1 MWNNSVDEIFKYFN
15 SSKKGLTQEEALKRI
30 KLNGKNLIPKAKKK
44 TLFEIFIEQ
53 FKSPIILILFVSV
66 ILSIITK
73 SYADSFFILAVIF
86 INSIIG
92 TYQEWK
98 AEKDSQAL
106 QNLIRIRSKVIR
118 DEVVKNID
126 SEDITLG
133 DIVLLES
140 GDKVPADLK
149 LIETYE
155 LLVDESIL
163 TGESITKTKDADI
176 QDEGG
181 DLLDR
186 KDLVYAGTII
196 IKGRAKGI
204 VVGIGK
210 NTEFGKIAKSVIERE
225 ETKSPLVVKM
235 DKFTKQISLGFIIL
249 ASLISIFLYIKEYAF
264 SDILSTVVALTVSA
278 IPEGL
283 TIAMTIVLSIAASK
297 MAKRNVIV
305 KKLNAVESLGSCTR
319 IATDKT
325 GTLTA
330 NQQTAKKIVLPSG
343 DMIYITGVGYND
355 NGSYEA
361 ENSISNNSIEQM
373 KEIAKLGILANEAS
387 LIYQNGKWKYHGDAI
402 DIAFLALG
410 YKMEVKKE
418 NHIIDMIPYESRL
431 KYSSALYEENK
442 QTNIAMKGGI
452 EKVLEF
458 CTTML
463 YNNEIVKLDYSKIIN
478 QADELS
484 SQGFR
489 VIGLAKKNNIKFQ
502 NDKFTQNDIPEL
514 TYMGMVA
521 FVDPVREDVVNA
533 IYECK
538 KAGIGITMI
547 TGDYKLTA
555 EAIAKRL
562 EIEDVYARVTPMDK
576 LNIVE
581 KLKGE
586 GEIIAV
592 TGDGV
597 NDTPALKAADI
608 GVAMGSG
615 TDIAKETGSMII
627 VDDNF
632 SSIVHGIEEGRRA
645 YSNIRK
651 VIYLLLSTGFSEII
665 LFIFSIIV
673 GLPIPLLAIQFLWL
687 NLISNGIQGDALA
700 FERDIE
706 DVMNKTSKRKKEVI
720 FNKLLI
726 MEIAIS
732 SITMAVIEFAMYI
745 YVIKTKQY
753 DITMIRSLLLTLM
766 IFIENIHIFNCRSE
780 NLSIFKIPIKN
791 NIFLIASIIITTL
804 IQILIVT
811 NNSLA
816 SIFKLSVISG
826 RQIIILLILTI
837 PVIIVMEI
845 FKLIKNKNY
854 LKSKID

>member
-1 MWNNSVDEIFKYFN
+1 MWNISIDEVFKYFN
-15 SSKKGLTQEEALKRI
+15 SSKKGLTQEEAQKRI
-30 KLNGKNLIPKAKKK
+30 KINGKNLIPKAKKK
-44 TLFEIFIEQ
+44 TLFETFVEQ

-73 SYADSFFILAVIF
+73 NYADSFFILAVIF

-98 AEKDSQAL
+98 AEKDSQTL
-106 QNLIRIRSKVIR
+106 QNLIRIKSKVIR
-118 DEVVKNID
+118 DDLVKNID

-163 TGESITKTKDADI
+163 TGESVTKTKDADS
-176 QDEGG
+176 QDETG

-235 DKFTKQISLGFIIL
+235 DKFTKQISVGFIIL
-249 ASLISIFLYIKEYAF
+249 ASLISIFLYIKGYAF

-325 GTLTA
+325 GTLTV
-330 NQQTAKKIVLPSG
+330 NEQTAKKIVLPSG
-343 DMIYITGVGYND
+343 DMIYITGAGHND

-361 ENSISNNSIEQM
+361 ENDISNNSIEQM
-373 KEIAKLGILANEAS
+373 KEIAKLGVLANEAS
-387 LIYQNGKWKYHGDAI
+387 LLHENGKWKYHGDAI

-431 KYSSALYEENK
+431 KYSSVLYEENREI
-442 QTNIAMKGGI
+442 NVAMKGGI

-463 YNNEIVKLDYSKIIN
+463 YKGEIVDLDYNKIID

-489 VIGLAKKNNIKFQ
+489 VIALAKKNNIKFQ
-502 NDKFTQNDIPEL
+502 NDKFTQDDIPKL
-514 TYMGMVA
+514 IYMGMVA
-521 FVDPVREDVVNA
+521 FVDPIREDVVNA

-562 EIEDVYARVTPMDK
+562 EIEDVYSRVTPMDK

-645 YSNIRK
+645 YNNIRK

-700 FERDIE
+700 FEKDIE
-706 DVMNKTSKRKKEVI
+706 DVMNKKSKRKKEVI

-726 MEIAIS
+726 IEIAVS
-732 SITMAVIEFAMYI
+732 AVTMAVIEFIMYI
-745 YVIKTKQY
+745 YITKTKQY
-753 DITMIRSLLLTLM
+753 DITTIRSLLLTLM
-766 IFIENIHIFNCRSE
+766 VFIENIHIFNCRSE

-811 NNSLA
+811 NESLA

-845 FKLIKNKNY
+845 FKLIKKQNSIKFQ
-854 LKSKID
+854 

>member
-1 MWNNSVDEIFKYFN
+1 MWNISVDEIFKYFN

-30 KLNGKNLIPKAKKK
+30 KSNGKNLIPKAKKK

-249 ASLISIFLYIKEYAF
+249 ASLISIFLYIKGYAF

-410 YKMEVKKE
+410 YKMEIKK

-442 QTNIAMKGGI
+442 QTNVAMKGGI

-766 IFIENIHIFNCRSE
+766 VFIENIHIFNCRSE

-791 NIFLIASIIITTL
+791 NFFLIASIIITTL

-854 LKSKID
+854 HELL